1 MKKELDPRIKEL
13 LSGRCIK
20 ATLAQL
26 STLLIYMNEFNINT
40 LSVQKSGK
48 FYYLKVDKHTVAYH
62 TRNKGG

>member
-1 MKKELDPRIKEL
+1 MKKGLDPRIKEL
-13 LSGRCIK
+13 LGGRCIK
-20 ATLAQL
+20 ATPAQL
-26 STLLIYMNEFNINT
+26 SKLLVHMNELNINT